1 MQFDGAK
8 EKKTMDIK
16 NATGKKGKNVKKS
29 IVVILATIIF
39 LGAIGTAGYFYN
51 QNRKITQN
59 PDVVAQAQT
68 AKLIETVGKLIN
80 LPTGETPSVATVAD
94 KSKLSEQPLFAK
106 AENGDKVLI
115 YINAKKIFLYR
126 PSTNK
131 IIEVMSI
138 PASTAPAETTPTAP
152 VKK

>member
-1 MQFDGAK
+1 
-8 EKKTMDIK
+8 MDIK
-16 NATGKKGKNVKKS
+16 NATGKKGKNVKKL
-29 IVVILATIIF
+29 IVTVLAVVIF

-51 QNRKITQN
+51 QNRKLSQN

-68 AKLIETVGKLIN
+68 AKLIETVGKLIT

-115 YINAKKIFLYR
+115 YINAKKIILYR

-131 IIEVMSI
+131 IMEVMSI
-138 PASTAPAETTPTAP
+138 PASTAPAPAEATPAAP